1 VIPVLARTKA
11 ELAAARPGL
20 RPPVVLVPTMGAL
33 HEGHRALLRRARAE
47 SRPNGSVVAS
57 VFVNPLQFGPTED
70 LHRYPR
76 SLEEDLG
83 ICGQEGVAMVFAPGP
98 AQMYPGE
105 QMITV
110 DPGPMGQVLEGA
122 SRPGFFTGVLTVV
135 LKLFH
140 LAQPDAAVFGQKD
153 AQQLA
158 LVRRM
163 VTDLNL
169 GIEIIAVP
177 TVRDRDGLAISSRN
191 FYLSPEERATGLALS
206 GALRAGV
213 EAAGIQQAG
222 PDAVLKAARA
232 VLDEAA
238 RAQPP
243 LVTDYL
249 ALVNPASFAP
259 VAAGHAGP
267 AVLLA
272 AARAGAT
279 RLIDNMPLALGGAS

>member
-1 VIPVLARTKA
+1 
-11 ELAAARPGL
+11 
-20 RPPVVLVPTMGAL
+20 
-33 HEGHRALLRRARAE
+33 
-47 SRPNGSVVAS
+47 
-57 VFVNPLQFGPTED
+57 
-70 LHRYPR
+70 
-76 SLEEDLG
+76 
-83 ICGQEGVAMVFAPGP
+83 
-98 AQMYPGE
+98 
-105 QMITV
+105 
-110 DPGPMGQVLEGA
+110 
-122 SRPGFFTGVLTVV
+122 
-135 LKLFH
+135 
-140 LAQPDAAVFGQKD
+140 VFGQKD